1 MNKYKLK
8 IYPKG
13 RGREVY
19 RVITIAGNK
28 KLDNLCRS
36 ILDAFDF
43 SDDHLYEFCMDNKMY
58 SQNAIEPPATKI
70 TLDKLD
76 LIKGQKFLLHYDF
89 GDDWQFVITV
99 QAVERIEKTEKT
111 TIIKSVGTIE
121 QYSFWEED
129 FEEDVN
135 SEFSYPN

>member
-28 KLDNLCRS
+28 NLDNLCCS

-58 SQNAIEPPATKI
+58 SHNAIEPPATKI
-70 TLDKLD
+70 TLDELD

-99 QAVERIEKTEKT
+99 QAVEIIEKTEKT
-111 TIIKSVGTIE
+111 TIIKSVGTVV
-121 QYSFWEED
+121 QYPFW
-129 FEEDVN
+129 
-135 SEFSYPN
+135 